1 MPVWPICD
9 DVRGFGPVDVH
20 ATWWPS
26 SPDALGDGVQA
37 VAVSNLDAVLLEARE
52 TLEALPGHLLADME
66 ALLQLRHLQPAAAE
80 EADELGGAAA
90 GAALRATRR
99 PTAFMPSG
107 RRLTLQR
114 RAIRLSS
121 QP

>member
-1 MPVWPICD
+1 M
-9 DVRGFGPVDVH
+9 
-20 ATWWPS
+20 
-26 SPDALGDGVQA
+26 
-37 VAVSNLDAVLLEARE
+37 AVSNLDAVLLEARE